1 MKRFLALVLCLLMA
15 LSLVACG
22 GNSSEP
28 AEEETPSTEA
38 NADQPYAGTTIRVIL
53 AGHDW
58 TNAIQ
63 PKLQEF
69 TDATGIEVEF
79 ESYPEDQ
86 LSTKLNVEL
95 ASGGQYIDVFMCRPL
110 QEVQQFIQNGYLAE
124 VSDVLADPD
133 FQKDDFITAALDSYA
148 KAGANDGKYYGVP
161 LVTERQVMYYRK
173 DLLEQAGIEVP
184 KSLDELAAA
193 AAQLHDPANGV
204 GSPVIA
210 R

>member
-1 MKRFLALVLCLLMA
+1 MMKRILALALCLLMV

-22 GNSSEP
+22 GNKANNDAGSSNTG
-28 AEEETPSTEA
+28 ASDSG

-58 TNAIQ
+58 TNAVQ
-63 PKLQEF
+63 PKLADFEA
-69 TDATGIEVEF
+69 ATGIKVEF

-95 ASGGQYIDVFMCRPL
+95 ASGGKYIDVFMCRPL

-133 FQKDDFITAALDSYA
+133 FQKDDFIPPLWTAMQ
-148 KAGANDGKYYGVP
+148 
-161 LVTERQVMYYRK
+161 R
-173 DLLEQAGIEVP
+173 
-184 KSLDELAAA
+184 LAPTTASTTVF
-193 AAQLHDPANGV
+193 PW
-204 GSPVIA
+204 
-210 R
+210 